1 MKKRKNRLLVRA
13 TNLVAHHRCEPFVAV
28 CQELFRKDLDELYVE
43 RISQD
48 KENLEA
54 SGLGLL
60 LIRKDYTSRLS
71 FDLTKSLEASGK
83 TFEKAAFPEVDL
95 KKFVR

>member
-1 MKKRKNRLLVRA
+1 VVDPDIDIYDPLAVEWALATRFQAGRQMVVLESEPGSSLDPSAEAITHRTTRL
-13 TNLVAHHRCEPFVAV
+13 
-28 CQELFRKDLDELYVE
+28 
-43 RISQD
+43 
-48 KENLEA
+48 
-54 SGLGLL
+54 G
-60 LIRKDYTSRLS
+60 